1 MNTTDGQV
9 DHKEQVGQS
18 KLESLIESAINTG
31 LGFLVAM
38 VTQILIY
45 PLFDIDVT
53 MGDQAVLALIFTTVS
68 LVRGYIV
75 RRYFNT
81 YFKHTVIYLS
91 GLLRLL
97 CAKKKD

>member
-1 MNTTDGQV
+1 M
-9 DHKEQVGQS
+9 KEVNEHVGQS
-18 KLESLIESAINTG
+18 KIESLIESIINTS
-31 LGFLVAM
+31 LGFLVALI
-38 VTQILIY
+38 TQILIY
-45 PLFDIDVT
+45 PIFDIEVSF
-53 MGDQAVLALIFTTVS
+53 GDQTLLALIFTSVS

-97 CAKKKD
+97 CNRKKG

>member
-1 MNTTDGQV
+1 MNETNET
-9 DHKEQVGQS
+9 KEQVGQS
-18 KLESLIESAINTG
+18 KLESLIESAINTA

-38 VTQILIY
+38 VTQILTY

-53 MGDQAVLALIFTTVS
+53 MGDQALLALIFTAVS

-97 CAKKKD
+97 CNKKKG

>member
-1 MNTTDGQV
+1 M
-9 DHKEQVGQS
+9 KEVNEQLGQS

-31 LGFLVAM
+31 LGFLVAI
-38 VTQILIY
+38 VTQMLTY

-53 MGDQAVLALIFTTVS
+53 VGDQALLALIFTAVS

-97 CAKKKD
+97 CNKKKC

>member
-1 MNTTDGQV
+1 MSEINKT
-9 DHKEQVGQS
+9 KEQLGQS

-53 MGDQAVLALIFTTVS
+53 VGDQALLALIFTAVS
-68 LVRGYIV
+68 LVRGYVV

-97 CAKKKD
+97 CNKKKG

>member
-1 MNTTDGQV
+1 MKEVN
-9 DHKEQVGQS
+9 EQVGQS

-38 VTQILIY
+38 VTQILVY

-53 MGDQAVLALIFTTVS
+53 VGDQALLALIFTAVS

-91 GLLRLL
+91 GLLRLM
-97 CAKKKD
+97 CAKKKG

>member
-1 MNTTDGQV
+1 MREVN
-9 DHKEQVGQS
+9 EQVGQS
-18 KLESLIESAINTG
+18 KLESLIESIINTS
-31 LGFLVAM
+31 LGFLVALI
-38 VTQILIY
+38 TQILIY
-45 PLFDIDVT
+45 PLFDIEVSF
-53 MGDQAVLALIFTTVS
+53 GDQTLLALIFTSVS

-97 CAKKKD
+97 CNKKKG

>member
-1 MNTTDGQV
+1 MNSIKQTR
-9 DHKEQVGQS
+9 
-18 KLESLIESAINTG
+18 LESFIESAVNTG
-31 LGFLVAM
+31 LGFLLAF

-45 PLFDIDVT
+45 PLFDIEVSF
-53 MGDQAVLALIFTTVS
+53 GDQTLLALIFTSVS

-97 CAKKKD
+97 CNKKKG

>member
-1 MNTTDGQV
+1 MNSE
-9 DHKEQVGQS
+9 HVGQS
-18 KLESLIESAINTG
+18 KIESLIESIINTS
-31 LGFLVAM
+31 LGFLVALI
-38 VTQILIY
+38 TQILIY
-45 PLFDIDVT
+45 PVFDIEVSF
-53 MGDQAVLALIFTTVS
+53 GDQTLLALIFTSVS

-97 CAKKKD
+97 CNEKKG

>member
-1 MNTTDGQV
+1 MKEVN
-9 DHKEQVGQS
+9 EQVGQS

-38 VTQILIY
+38 VTQILVY

-53 MGDQAVLALIFTTVS
+53 VGDQAILALIFTAVS

-91 GLLRLL
+91 GLLRLM
-97 CAKKKD
+97 CAKKKG

>member
-1 MNTTDGQV
+1 MNETNKT
-9 DHKEQVGQS
+9 KEQVGQS
-18 KLESLIESAINTG
+18 KLESLTESAINTG

-38 VTQILIY
+38 VTQILVY

-53 MGDQAVLALIFTTVS
+53 VGDQALLALIFTSVS

>member
-1 MNTTDGQV
+1 MGEVNE
-9 DHKEQVGQS
+9 HVGQS
-18 KLESLIESAINTG
+18 KIESLIESIINTS
-31 LGFLVAM
+31 LGFLVALI
-38 VTQILIY
+38 TQILIY

-53 MGDQAVLALIFTTVS
+53 MGDQSLLALIFTAVS

-97 CAKKKD
+97 CNKKKG

>member
-1 MNTTDGQV
+1 MKEINET
-9 DHKEQVGQS
+9 KEQLGQS

-53 MGDQAVLALIFTTVS
+53 VGDQALLALIFTAVS

-97 CAKKKD
+97 CNKKKG

>member
-1 MNTTDGQV
+1 MNHIKQTR
-9 DHKEQVGQS
+9 
-18 KLESLIESAINTG
+18 LESFIESAINTG

-38 VTQILIY
+38 VTQILVY

-53 MGDQAVLALIFTTVS
+53 VGDQALLALIFTAVS
-68 LVRGYIV
+68 LVRGYVV
-75 RRYFNT
+75 RMYFNT

-97 CAKKKD
+97 CNKKKG

>member
-1 MNTTDGQV
+1 M
-9 DHKEQVGQS
+9 KEVNEHVGQS
-18 KLESLIESAINTG
+18 KIKSLIESIINTS
-31 LGFLVAM
+31 LGFLVALIA
-38 VTQILIY
+38 QILIY
-45 PLFDIDVT
+45 PIFDIEVSF
-53 MGDQAVLALIFTTVS
+53 GDQTILALIFTSVS

-97 CAKKKD
+97 CNKKKG

>member
-1 MNTTDGQV
+1 MKEVN
-9 DHKEQVGQS
+9 EQVGQS
-18 KLESLIESAINTG
+18 KLESLIESIINTS
-31 LGFLVAM
+31 LGFLVALI
-38 VTQILIY
+38 TQILIY
-45 PLFDIDVT
+45 PIFDIEVSFEYQT
-53 MGDQAVLALIFTTVS
+53 LLALIFTSVS

-97 CAKKKD
+97 CNKKKG

>member
-1 MNTTDGQV
+1 MNYIKQTR
-9 DHKEQVGQS
+9 
-18 KLESLIESAINTG
+18 LESFIESAINTG

-53 MGDQAVLALIFTTVS
+53 IGDQALLALIFTSVS
-68 LVRGYIV
+68 LVRGYVV

-97 CAKKKD
+97 CTKKKD

>member
-1 MNTTDGQV
+1 M
-9 DHKEQVGQS
+9 KEVNEHVGQS
-18 KLESLIESAINTG
+18 KIESLIESIINTS
-31 LGFLVAM
+31 LGFLVALI
-38 VTQILIY
+38 TQILIY
-45 PLFDIDVT
+45 PIFDIDVT
-53 MGDQAVLALIFTTVS
+53 MGDQALLALIFTVVS

-97 CAKKKD
+97 CNKKKG

>member
-1 MNTTDGQV
+1 MREVNE
-9 DHKEQVGQS
+9 HVGQS
-18 KLESLIESAINTG
+18 KIESLIESIINTS
-31 LGFLVAM
+31 LGFLVALI
-38 VTQILIY
+38 TQILIY

-53 MGDQAVLALIFTTVS
+53 MGDQALLALIFTAVS

-97 CAKKKD
+97 CNKKKG

>member
-1 MNTTDGQV
+1 MKEVN
-9 DHKEQVGQS
+9 EQVGQS

-53 MGDQAVLALIFTTVS
+53 MGDQSLLALIFTAMS

-97 CAKKKD
+97 CAKKKG

>member
-1 MNTTDGQV
+1 MNHIKQTR
-9 DHKEQVGQS
+9 
-18 KLESLIESAINTG
+18 LESLIESVINTG
-31 LGFLVAM
+31 LGFLVALI
-38 VTQILIY
+38 TQILVY
-45 PLFDIDVT
+45 PVFDINVT
-53 MGDQAVLALIFTTVS
+53 LGDQTLLALIFTSVS

-97 CAKKKD
+97 CNKKKG

>member
-1 MNTTDGQV
+1 MKEVN
-9 DHKEQVGQS
+9 EQVGQS
-18 KLESLIESAINTG
+18 KLESLIESIINTS
-31 LGFLVAM
+31 LGFLVALI
-38 VTQILIY
+38 TQILTY
-45 PLFDIDVT
+45 PIFDIEVSFEYQT
-53 MGDQAVLALIFTTVS
+53 LLALIFTSVS

-97 CAKKKD
+97 CNKKKG

>member
-1 MNTTDGQV
+1 M
-9 DHKEQVGQS
+9 KEVNEHVGQS

-38 VTQILIY
+38 VTQILTY

-53 MGDQAVLALIFTTVS
+53 MGDQALLALIFTSVS

-91 GLLRLL
+91 GLLCLL
-97 CAKKKD
+97 CNKKKD

>member
-1 MNTTDGQV
+1 MREVNE
-9 DHKEQVGQS
+9 HVGQS
-18 KLESLIESAINTG
+18 KIESLIESIINTS
-31 LGFLVAM
+31 LGFLVALI
-38 VTQILIY
+38 TQILIY

-53 MGDQAVLALIFTTVS
+53 MGDQALLALIFTAVS
-68 LVRGYIV
+68 LVRGYVV

-97 CAKKKD
+97 CNKKKG

>member
-1 MNTTDGQV
+1 MREVN
-9 DHKEQVGQS
+9 EQVGQS
-18 KLESLIESAINTG
+18 KLESLIESIINTS
-31 LGFLVAM
+31 LGFLVALI
-38 VTQILIY
+38 TQILTY
-45 PLFDIDVT
+45 PIFDIEVSFEYQT
-53 MGDQAVLALIFTTVS
+53 LLALIFTSVS

-97 CAKKKD
+97 CNKKKG